1 MYILLKTGIFDNVH
15 ITFSNEICLKVY
27 TFYQNQLSNRH
38 GITIIVHLLK
48 LYIVVLYHR
57 MYKEMSK
64 EEEASM
70 W

>member
-1 MYILLKTGIFDNVH
+1 MRFVK
-15 ITFSNEICLKVY
+15 KVY
-27 TFYQNQLSNRH
+27 TFYQIQLSNGH

-48 LYIVVLYHR
+48 LYIVDLYHR